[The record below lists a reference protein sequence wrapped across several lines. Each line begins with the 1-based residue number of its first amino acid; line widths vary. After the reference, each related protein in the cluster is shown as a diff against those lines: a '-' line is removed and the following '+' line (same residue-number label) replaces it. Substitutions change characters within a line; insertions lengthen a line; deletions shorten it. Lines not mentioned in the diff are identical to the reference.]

1 MEKKFSIN
9 ALAESIIGLFETE
22 VVNRHGPSK
31 KLTEVEFAL
40 MEWVD
45 LYNNARLHSPL
56 DYLTPPNTR
65 APTTLNHHADRRWS
79 EPEAGPEP
87 VTVHSVSTRH
97 NQATSILPRTTRA
110 SSATNRH
117 QLDFIGRSE
126 RNRISARPRHAL
138 ASIGCDTSPRPAAH
152 RGHRCSCLEWV
163 CGFYHQPPTRQL
175 QVARVPI
182 FDVPRRGHEP
192 ATFDVQPSSGKR
204 RGDGPYPH
212 ANRLQRAGSSDRN
225 SWRILGRDPHTKQV
239 RHGDR
244 A

>member
-1 MEKKFSIN
+1 M
-9 ALAESIIGLFETE
+9 FETE

-45 LYNNARLHSPL
+45 LYNNARLHSRL

-65 APTTLNHHADRRWS
+65 APTTLNNHHADRRWS
-79 EPEAGPEP
+79 EPEAGPEL

-97 NQATSILPRTTRA
+97 NQVTSILPRTTGLAPTRTA
-110 SSATNRH
+110 ISWTSSAVVNEIES
-117 QLDFIGRSE
+117 QLGRGTHWRRS
-126 RNRISARPRHAL
+126 
-138 ASIGCDTSPRPAAH
+138 GVTPAPDQRLIEAT
-152 RGHRCSCLEWV
+152 GCSCLKWV

-175 QVARVPI
+175 QVAQVPI

-192 ATFDVQPSSGKR
+192 ANVRCSTVKPEATGRWAIPTSESVAAR
-204 RGDGPYPH
+204 RKFGPEFLAY
-212 ANRLQRAGSSDRN
+212 
-225 SWRILGRDPHTKQV
+225 LGRNPHTKQV